1 MHRSFAIAGLLC
13 LLPSLAQATVPTED
27 RSIALLRALD
37 KITARVE
44 ALEIPVERPLKFGT
58 LIITVH
64 ACRVTPP
71 EETPEAAAFIDIAEI
86 KPGEPEATRFRGWM
100 FASSP
105 ALSALEH
112 PIYDLWVTGC
122 KAPEAAQPA
131 AAQPAPVQQPVTP
144 VTAPTSATP
153 AKPHAK

>member
-1 MHRSFAIAGLLC
+1 MRFALFLIFC
-13 LLPSLAQATVPTED
+13 LMPIVAQAAVPTEE
-27 RSIALLRALD
+27 RPVAILRALD

-44 ALEIPVERPLKFGT
+44 ALEVPVDRPLKFGT

-64 ACRVTPP
+64 SCRVALP
-71 EETPEAAAFIDIAEI
+71 EETPEAAAFLDITEL
-86 KPGEPEATRFRGWM
+86 KPGEPEAVRFRGWM

-122 KAPEAAQPA
+122 KAASAPEPTP
-131 AAQPAPVQQPVTP
+131 PAPAVTSP
-144 VTAPTSATP
+144 PP
-153 AKPHAK
+153 AKTLAK